1 MKHENMMVRLTLV
14 VASDRARGNGSKL
27 EHRTP
32 ENTFYS
38 DRQEGWDRFFRDLW
52 SPPTWNVENLKHL
65 GLGGPVWAGE
75 LDQMASRDPVQLRP
89 FCDSVEVLYFVQTNA
104 LQQPQTLLL

>member
-14 VASDRARGNGSKL
+14 VASERIRGNGSKL
-27 EHRTP
+27 EHRTS

-52 SPPTWNVENLKHL
+52 SPPT
-65 GLGGPVWAGE
+65 
-75 LDQMASRDPVQLRP
+75 
-89 FCDSVEVLYFVQTNA
+89 
-104 LQQPQTLLL
+104 